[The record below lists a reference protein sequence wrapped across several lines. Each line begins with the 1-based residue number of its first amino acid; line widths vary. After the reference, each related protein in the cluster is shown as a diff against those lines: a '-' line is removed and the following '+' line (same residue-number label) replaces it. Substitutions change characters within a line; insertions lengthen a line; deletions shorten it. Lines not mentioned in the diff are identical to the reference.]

1 MECKVLQTI
10 DLPTNTFLIAEIID
24 IYSEDGFLTGG
35 KPDVK
40 KINPFLLT
48 MPDNRFWSIGE
59 CVGKA
64 WNAGTTV
71 GEFLKQR

>member
-1 MECKVLQTI
+1 ME
-10 DLPTNTFLIAEIID
+10 N
-24 IYSEDGFLTGG
+24 SEDRFLTEGE
-35 KPDVK
+35 PDVK

-64 WNAGTTV
+64 WNAGKTV
-71 GEFLKQR
+71 GERLKQR